1 MPFISSPVVVPANAP
16 SSPTDAQK
24 RRNDDETPRPAE
36 PKRQRIMGGFV
47 DDDEEE
53 EDEDAMAAF
62 GDAHMDAQ
70 FDIPE
75 RSIVQEPAK
84 LPEFAESPQ
93 LPTPTTA
100 TSAPAPAPEPLAE
113 TAPDRINTP
122 RKSPRTF
129 NIKTCSGKTHHVPVR
144 TTKPPVPYERLVA
157 GRSTTAPGRAQK
169 SYYGIEIHRLLD
181 DAAKE
186 AEQSKASEPSAP
198 TVQPSI
204 EPPMENRKMQKL
216 ANAMW
221 TEKYRARKFTEL
233 IGDER
238 THRSVLRW
246 FTGWDPIVFPGLS
259 KPKKG
264 QKPGNNV
271 DDDERAHRKVML
283 LSGPPGLGKT
293 TLAHVCARQAGY
305 EVLEI
310 NASDDRSRDV
320 VRGRIRDAL
329 GTENVKGMNVEVG
342 ESKVRKVGRPV
353 CVVVDEVDGVVSG
366 SGGGGEGVS

>member
-198 TVQPSI
+198 TPG
-204 EPPMENRKMQKL
+204 RK
-216 ANAMW
+216 W
-221 TEKYRARKFTEL
+221 TSWSMGDSSFSLYVKYDSYSYIRHDSVHSREQTLPEDSRNVLPGSWRA
-233 IGDER
+233 GP
-238 THRSVLRW
+238 V
-246 FTGWDPIVFPGLS
+246 
-259 KPKKG
+259 
-264 QKPGNNV
+264 
-271 DDDERAHRKVML
+271 VM
-283 LSGPPGLGKT
+283 
-293 TLAHVCARQAGY
+293 
-305 EVLEI
+305 
-310 NASDDRSRDV
+310 
-320 VRGRIRDAL
+320 
-329 GTENVKGMNVEVG
+329 
-342 ESKVRKVGRPV
+342 
-353 CVVVDEVDGVVSG
+353 
-366 SGGGGEGVS
+366 